1 MYTACHSHN
10 FFHKVFNNIIIIIS
24 RLNINFERPIIISYM
39 IVDLTLIFMNSKRS
53 VMDIGGAMAI
63 SSVFINILSKSWF
76 ASSQLSQET
85 VQEQLLAGQLLL
97 LQLRNV
103 LIILTHDTRL

>member
-1 MYTACHSHN
+1 M
-10 FFHKVFNNIIIIIS
+10 
-24 RLNINFERPIIISYM
+24 
-39 IVDLTLIFMNSKRS
+39 
-53 VMDIGGAMAI
+53 MDIGGAMAI
-63 SSVFINILSKSWF
+63 SSVFINYCMSKSWF